1 MAKVQKFRHTVGPRP
16 SAPPP
21 NPERAA
27 STPYAE
33 MSDNKLRRKLKSYTE
48 EWQMLAP
55 DQSQAA
61 LTRRV
66 ELARLM
72 RQVQDVLDLREPL
85 VEVQVPASVTG
96 EPFIIGPAAFHPGFH
111 RIRKSVAEYLLW
123 LIAEHQRIELQRTQA
138 KNRNINLGL
147 IGERARL
154 ARISRDDGSD
164 DYAGRGGG

>member
-1 MAKVQKFRHTVGPRP
+1 MAKSKSITPRP
-16 SAPPP
+16 SAPLPD
-21 NPERAA
+21 PERAA
-27 STPYAE
+27 SSPYAE
-33 MSDNKLRRKLKSYTE
+33 MSDKKLRRKLKDYTE
-48 EWQMLAP
+48 EWGMLAP
-55 DQSQAA
+55 DASQAA

-96 EPFIIGPAAFHPGFH
+96 EPFIIGPAQFHPGFH

-123 LIAEHQRIELQRTQA
+123 MIAENQRIELQRTVA
-138 KNRNINLGL
+138 KNRNLNLGH

-154 ARISRDDGSD
+154 ARISRDDGGD
-164 DYAGRGGG
+164 DYAGRGG

>member
-1 MAKVQKFRHTVGPRP
+1 MAKVQKFRTEVGPRP
-16 SAPPP
+16 SSPPP

-33 MSDNKLRRKLKSYTE
+33 MSDKKLRTKLRLYTE
-48 EWQMLAP
+48 EWGMLAP
-55 DQSQAA
+55 DATQAA

-72 RQVQDVLDLREPL
+72 RQIQDVLDLREPF
-85 VEVQVPASVTG
+85 VEIHVPASVTG
-96 EPFIIGPAAFHPGFH
+96 EPFIIGPATFHPGFH

-123 LIAEHQRIELQRTQA
+123 MIAENQRIELQRTQA

-147 IGERARL
+147 IGERARM
-154 ARISRDDGSD
+154 ARIARDDGGD
-164 DYAGRGGG
+164 DYTGRAG

>member
-1 MAKVQKFRHTVGPRP
+1 MAKIQKFRHEVGPRP

-33 MSDNKLRRKLKSYTE
+33 MSDKKLQTKLRLYTE

-72 RQVQDVLDLREPL
+72 RQVRDVLDLREPL
-85 VEVQVPASVTG
+85 VEVHVPTSVTG
-96 EPFIIGPAAFHPGFH
+96 EPFIVGPASFYPGFH

-123 LIAEHQRIELQRTQA
+123 MIAENQRIELQRTHST
-138 KNRNINLGL
+138 KRNLNLGL

-154 ARISRDDGSD
+154 ARISRDDGGD
-164 DYAGRGGG
+164 DYTGRGG